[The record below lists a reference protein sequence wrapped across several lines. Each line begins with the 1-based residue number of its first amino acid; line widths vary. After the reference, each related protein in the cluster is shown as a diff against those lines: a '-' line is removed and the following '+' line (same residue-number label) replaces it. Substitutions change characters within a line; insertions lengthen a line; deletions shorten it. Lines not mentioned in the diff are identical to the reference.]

1 MEMNK
6 PDDTV
11 SAVLSL
17 LQLPAKK
24 LVVTQYLTQLTLIRR
39 RERWSKQGT
48 SQRLFRRA
56 RACLPGD
63 IKCSKFTCE
72 NSPMILPASIHFKS
86 NTCIYIHRETEQGT
100 LCCFRS
106 WLVADLNKE
115 ELLRNPGHC

>member
-39 RERWSKQGT
+39 RERWSKHGT

-63 IKCSKFTCE
+63 IKCSKFT
-72 NSPMILPASIHFKS
+72 
-86 NTCIYIHRETEQGT
+86 
-100 LCCFRS
+100 
-106 WLVADLNKE
+106 
-115 ELLRNPGHC
+115 